1 MKSER
6 IETFLEGLAAGVLVL
21 DSAGNIAAHNQRALT
36 LLGVA
41 IEDLLVRPIQELVPD
56 ESFRAL
62 IGRLE
67 NGDIAAQG
75 AVLRIGER
83 LVDCRGRLLVEEGT
97 RAVVLT
103 LEDAGGRRR
112 LEALKQEF
120 VGTILHKIRSPLA
133 TVKTALSILHDNRP
147 SALSPDMG
155 EVLDMCRHETDRLNA
170 ILNGLRDLYSIETG
184 LAAREIELERFP
196 VRQALERAATNVG
209 AEASSRIH
217 AAGALD
223 SVVAADFQKLV
234 RAIELLLENA
244 LRFSTAQVDVAAE
257 LHEGVVTLA
266 VRDRG
271 IGVKAESRPMLGTKF
286 FREDNEATRS
296 FDGNGLGLFI
306 VKSWLDLMNG
316 SLSYEEAPD
325 GGSIFMM
332 TLPTEARA

>member
-1 MKSER
+1 MKIER

-21 DSAGNIAAHNQRALT
+21 DSAGNIAAHNQRALS
-36 LLGVA
+36 LLDVDV
-41 IEDLLVRPIQELVPD
+41 EDLLLHPIEDLVPD
-56 ESFRAL
+56 ESFPAL
-62 IGRLE
+62 IRRLE
-67 NGDIAAQG
+67 NGDIAAQS

-83 LVDCRGRLLVEEGT
+83 RIDCRGRLLVEEGT
-97 RAVVLT
+97 HVVVLT

-133 TVKTALSILHDNRP
+133 TVKTALSILDDNRP
-147 SALSPDMG
+147 SALSADMG

-170 ILNGLRDLYSIETG
+170 VLNGLRDLYSIETG
-184 LAAREIELERFP
+184 VVAREIELEHFP
-196 VRQALERAATNVG
+196 VRQAFERAAARAG
-209 AEASSRIH
+209 GDASGRIQ

-223 SVVAADFQKLV
+223 TAVTADFQKLA
-234 RAIELLLENA
+234 RSIELVLDNA
-244 LRFSTAQVDVAAE
+244 LRFSTGRVDVVAA
-257 LHEGVVTLA
+257 LDDDVVTLS

-271 IGVKAESRPMLGTKF
+271 VGVKPESRPLLGTKF

-306 VKSWLDLMNG
+306 VKSWLDLMHG

-332 TLPTEARA
+332 TIPLEARE